1 MVRKKGR
8 VKRRVRISR
17 DTKDV
22 VDTITKEAQKA
33 EKAAEK
39 IMFVSKIK
47 QLGIAIGGALL
58 FFGFLFFAITG
69 LIAMGQFPTVIPA
82 DYKILVCVFLA
93 LLASLHVLGGIALI
107 VE

>member
-1 MVRKKGR
+1 MARKK
-8 VKRRVRISR
+8 VKISR

-22 VDTITKEAQKA
+22 VETIAKEAEKA

-47 QLGIAIGGALL
+47 QFGIAIGGALL
-58 FFGFLFFAITG
+58 FFGFLFFALMG
-69 LIAMGQFPTVIPA
+69 LIAMGQFPTIIPP
-82 DYKILVCVFLA
+82 DYRILICVFLT
-93 LLASLHVLGGIALI
+93 LLGSLQILGGIALI

>member
-1 MVRKKGR
+1 MAQKK
-8 VKRRVRISR
+8 VRISK

-22 VDTITKEAQKA
+22 VETIAKEAQKA

-47 QLGIAIGGALL
+47 QFGIAIGGALL
-58 FFGFLFFAITG
+58 FFGFLFFAVMG
-69 LIAMGQFPTVIPA
+69 LIVMDQFPTIIPGE
-82 DYKILVCVFLA
+82 YKILVSVFLA
-93 LLASLHVLGGIALI
+93 LLGSLHILGGIALI

>member
-1 MVRKKGR
+1 MARKK
-8 VKRRVRISR
+8 VKISK

-22 VDTITKEAQKA
+22 VETIAKEADRA

-47 QLGIAIGGALL
+47 QFGIAIGGALL
-58 FFGFLFFAITG
+58 FFGFLFFAVTG
-69 LIAMGQFPTVIPA
+69 LILMGQFPTIIPG
-82 DYKILVCVFLA
+82 DYEIFTSVFLI
-93 LLASLHVLGGIALI
+93 LLGSLQILGGIALI

>member
-1 MVRKKGR
+1 MARKK
-8 VKRRVRISR
+8 VKISK
-17 DTKDV
+17 DTKEV
-22 VDTITKEAQKA
+22 VETIAKEAQKA

-47 QLGIAIGGALL
+47 QLGIAIGGALI
-58 FFGFLFFAITG
+58 FFGFLFFALMG
-69 LIAMGQFPTVIPA
+69 LIAMDQFPTIIPEE
-82 DYKILVCVFLA
+82 YKILVCVLLT

>member
-1 MVRKKGR
+1 MARKK
-8 VKRRVRISR
+8 VRISK

-22 VDTITKEAQKA
+22 VETIAKEANRA

-47 QLGIAIGGALL
+47 QFGIAIGGALL
-58 FFGFLFFAITG
+58 FFGFLFFATMG
-69 LIAMGQFPTVIPA
+69 LIMMDQFPTVIPP
-82 DYKILVCVFLA
+82 DYKILVSVFLT
-93 LLASLHVLGGIALI
+93 LLGSLHVLGGIALI

>member
-1 MVRKKGR
+1 MARKK
-8 VKRRVRISR
+8 VIISK

-22 VDTITKEAQKA
+22 VETIAKEAQKA

-47 QLGIAIGGALL
+47 QFGIAIGGALL
-58 FFGFLFFAITG
+58 FFGFIFFAVTG
-69 LIAMGQFPTVIPA
+69 LIIMVQFPAVVPGE
-82 DYKILVCVFLA
+82 YKLLVSVFLA
-93 LLASLHVLGGIALI
+93 LLGSLHILGGIALI

>member
-1 MVRKKGR
+1 MAQKK
-8 VKRRVRISR
+8 VKISK

-22 VDTITKEAQKA
+22 VDNIAKEAQKA
-33 EKAAEK
+33 EKAVEK

-47 QLGIAIGGALL
+47 QFGIALGGALL
-58 FFGFLFFAITG
+58 FFGFLFFAVMG
-69 LIAMGQFPTVIPA
+69 LIAMDQFPTIIPA
-82 DYKILVCVFLA
+82 DYKILVCVFLT

>member
-1 MVRKKGR
+1 MARKK
-8 VKRRVRISR
+8 VNISK

-22 VDTITKEAQKA
+22 VETIAKEAQKA

-58 FFGFLFFAITG
+58 FFGFLFFAIMG
-69 LIAMGQFPTVIPA
+69 LIATGQFPAVIPS
-82 DYKILVCVFLA
+82 DYRFLVCVFLA
-93 LLASLHVLGGIALI
+93 LLGSLHVLGGIALI
-107 VE
+107 AE

>member
-1 MVRKKGR
+1 MARKK
-8 VKRRVRISR
+8 VKISK

-22 VDTITKEAQKA
+22 VETITKEAQKA

-47 QLGIAIGGALL
+47 QFGIAIGGALL
-58 FFGFLFFAITG
+58 FFGFLFFAVMG
-69 LIAMGQFPTVIPA
+69 LIAMNQFPTVIPVE
-82 DYKILVCVFLA
+82 YKILVCVFLT
-93 LLASLHVLGGIALI
+93 LLGSLHILGGIALI